1 MIGKSFVQDVKMN
14 SKKALGIVNFFR
26 DRAMH
31 YQTFF
36 KTNDPSVEQLRD
48 MKKEYVDIGIR
59 LNRAIE
65 EPEVQRENA
74 EDLVNAARK
83 SNVNKTDLRLDDM
96 VTPSS
101 KWDKFRDFALAGSYA
116 AILGLFIYTA
126 SLGKQIHNLNIENRV
141 ASHVAFLNEMEKMK
155 EEHREIVTFEIPEL
169 PKPEIKPVVKFV
181 EPKPVPIPVYKPKP
195 EPVKPKYDPKILKAE
210 KAYANALQQLQQAE
224 LRLEQV
230 EDDAPRLKRSI
241 RYAAKDLASG
251 LTFGAVDTYDEPKPR
266 GLYRISHFL
275 NCTVRGVLMI
285 PMGIGN
291 TALSPFEDREKEV
304 RLRKYQVRQLEIQ
317 LYNLRQQK

>member
-1 MIGKSFVQDVKMN
+1 MN

-26 DRAMH
+26 DRAIY
-31 YQTFF
+31 YQRFF

-83 SNVNKTDLRLDDM
+83 SNVNRTDLRLDDM
-96 VTPSS
+96 VTPYSS
-101 KWDKFRDFALAGSYA
+101 WNKIKDFALAGCIT
-116 AILGLFIYTA
+116 AILGLTAYTA
-126 SLGKQIHNLNIENRV
+126 KLGYDFHNLNIENRV

-169 PKPEIKPVVKFV
+169 PKPEIKPVVQFV
-181 EPKPVPIPVYKPKP
+181 EPKPVPVPIPVYKPEP
-195 EPVKPKYDPKILKAE
+195 EPVKPKENPQILKAE
-210 KAYANALQQLQQAE
+210 KAYATALTQLQQAE

-230 EDDAPRLKRSI
+230 EDNAPRLKRSI
-241 RYAAKDLASG
+241 KYAAKDLASG
-251 LTFGAVDTYDEPKPR
+251 LTFGVVDTYDEPKPR
-266 GLYRISHFL
+266 GWKRISHFL
-275 NCTVRGVLMI
+275 NCTVRGALMI

-291 TALSPFEDREKEV
+291 TALSPFENREKEV
-304 RLRKYQVRQLEIQ
+304 RQRKQQVRQLEIQ
-317 LYNLRQQK
+317 LYTLRGKYNGRIQK